1 MQLLED
7 FFRPILEDLLDAA
20 SKLVGHG
27 AIDQTVIEGE
37 SEIADGPNG
46 EFVTFT
52 LMPVDGASDPH
63 VPFLLHWPGQR
74 GRCASRV
81 VVSAHSGV
89 HTGGFGWKVANG
101 GAGGPVSDWKLRGA
115 GGNHVPLIFRLA
127 KAFSA
132 LL

>member
-52 LMPVDGASDPH
+52 LIQVDEASDSH
-63 VPFLLHWPGQR
+63 VPFLLHWPGQTR
-74 GRCASRV
+74 ALREPSCRLRAQRRSYWRFWMESCERWSRR
-81 VVSAHSGV
+81 
-89 HTGGFGWKVANG
+89 TCF
-101 GAGGPVSDWKLRGA
+101 
-115 GGNHVPLIFRLA
+115 
-127 KAFSA
+127 
-132 LL
+132 